1 MKAVRFD
8 RYGPVE
14 VLKVEDVPTPA
25 PGPGQVLV
33 RVRAAGINPGEV
45 KIREGL
51 LDSRWP
57 ATFPSGQGSDL
68 AGVVEQAG
76 PGAAGIPL
84 DDEVI
89 GWVDTRSS
97 QAEYAVVEAANL
109 TPKPAAVPW
118 EVAGGLP
125 VAGFTAWAAV
135 RAVALTVGDTL
146 VVSGAAGG
154 VGSIAVQLAR
164 HAGAIV
170 IGLASEV
177 NHAWLSAHG
186 VIPVSYGD
194 GVADRIRTVAPKA
207 DAFIDTYGGDYV
219 ELALDDLGVSP
230 ARVDTLV
237 RFDAVGKYG
246 VKAEGN
252 AAGASAAVLRELAGL
267 VAAGELEVPVAAT
280 YPLAQ
285 VREAYARLAA
295 GHVCGKIVLLPRPTK
310 TPGSS
315 LTATRATADTSP
327 DGAHSARRETH

>member
-118 EVAGGLP
+118 EVAGGL
-125 VAGFTAWAAV
+125 
-135 RAVALTVGDTL
+135 
-146 VVSGAAGG
+146 
-154 VGSIAVQLAR
+154 AR

-194 GVADRIRTVAPKA
+194 GVADRIRAVAPKA